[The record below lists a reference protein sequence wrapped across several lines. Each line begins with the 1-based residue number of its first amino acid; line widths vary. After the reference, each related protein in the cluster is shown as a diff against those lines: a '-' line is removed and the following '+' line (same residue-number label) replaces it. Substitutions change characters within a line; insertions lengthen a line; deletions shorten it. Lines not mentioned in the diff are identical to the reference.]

1 MPSPLCVGQRVAQL
15 AHRGDWHLASW
26 ELSTLLTTVAGPMCS
41 PSNSEWESC
50 FLPTPFTLST
60 IVVGGFLDLGLS
72 DCDEM
77 ENDEQFWG
85 GKKQLLYG
93 TIRTG
98 NGDLKK
104 KDLII
109 HFSIFFCISV
119 RLNVS
124 ICTRVQVSTAASE
137 GVRYH
142 GAGITVGLALH
153 RCGAQNQ
160 TWVPCK
166 NSLCS

>member
-41 PSNSEWESC
+41 PGNSEWESC
-50 FLPTPFTLST
+50 FLPTPFTLSV
-60 IVVGGFLDLGLS
+60 IVGGFLDLGLS

-104 KDLII
+104 R
-109 HFSIFFCISV
+109 FNNSFFYFFCISV
-119 RLNVS
+119 CLNVS
-124 ICTRVQVSTAASE
+124 IYTWVQVSTTASE

-160 TWVPCK
+160 TWVLCK
-166 NSLCS
+166 NSMCS